1 MQLVNLTNGNKLADR
16 QVVDKVLSGD
26 TQAFGII
33 IKCTE
38 GLVAQ
43 IAFKMVAHTEDRKD
57 LIQDIYLKVFK
68 NLGSFRFESK
78 LLTWIGHIA
87 FNTCA
92 NYLEKKKL
100 LLTGLPGNDDN
111 KNNSE
116 VHVPDGSETMLSQK
130 ELKAI
135 LAVNIEKLS
144 PLYKT
149 IIGLY
154 HQQEMSY
161 ADITDITGLPEGTL
175 KSYLSRARK
184 ALKGHIL
191 NEYKKEEL

>member
-1 MQLVNLTNGNKLADR
+1 MHLVNLTNGNNLTDR

-33 IKCTE
+33 IKSTE

-57 LIQDIYLKVFK
+57 LVQDIYLKAFR

-111 KNNSE
+111 KNNSK
-116 VHVPDGSETMLSQK
+116 VHLPDRSETMLSQK
-130 ELKAI
+130 ELKTI

-184 ALKGHIL
+184 ALKEHIL